1 MLNDSSQLTQVRSND
16 DPPGGMAKGLRL
28 GESPEP
34 YEEEGADERV
44 ELSMRSSQ
52 EKDEDTKDKKLD
64 LVLGELVKITNMLD
78 SARCIFFHM
87 TNQTK

>member
-1 MLNDSSQLTQVRSND
+1 MGNA
-16 DPPGGMAKGLRL
+16 AKESGL

-44 ELSMRSSQ
+44 EELSMRSSQ

-87 TNQTK
+87 TNQMK

>member
-1 MLNDSSQLTQVRSND
+1 MGNA
-16 DPPGGMAKGLRL
+16 AKGSGL

-44 ELSMRSSQ
+44 EELSMRSSQ

-64 LVLGELVKITNMLD
+64 LVLGELIKITNTLN
-78 SARCIFFHM
+78 SARLTVVCM
-87 TNQTK
+87 RN